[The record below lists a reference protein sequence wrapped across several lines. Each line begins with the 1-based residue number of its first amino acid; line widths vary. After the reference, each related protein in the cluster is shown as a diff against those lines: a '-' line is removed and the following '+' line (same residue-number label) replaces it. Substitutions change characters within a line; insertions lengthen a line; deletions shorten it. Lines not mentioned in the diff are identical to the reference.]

1 MVLDTVLD
9 SCTMVH
15 EGYGSHLIRA
25 LKQSTNCYRST
36 TRASP
41 RFSSLVAGRIVEMT
55 RTATAPSETAS
66 LQYLML

>member
-1 MVLDTVLD
+1 MVLDKNLD
-9 SCTMVH
+9 PSTIIG

-25 LKQSTNCYRST
+25 LKQSTNCYRPT

-55 RTATAPSETAS
+55 RIATAPPQQHSS
-66 LQYLML
+66 DS